1 MYQKLFKSFTHIA
14 LSNPHNCKTNAI
26 LVPDLLQKKKTIE
39 GLINELTLQYS
50 GKAGSGGGGCKPRG
64 QTP

>member
-26 LVPDLLQKKKTIE
+26 LVPDLLQKKEAIE
-39 GLINELTLQYS
+39 GLINELTLQYL
-50 GKAGSGGGGCKPRG
+50 GKAGRGRGCKPRG